1 MFKHEVGML
10 ARKND
15 NGQAALWRIF
25 KNQTTCP
32 TAFNKEKVLLRALWK
47 VRSQLY
53 WTLDTGIQWPLSAP
67 SMIN

>member
-15 NGQAALWRIF
+15 NRQAALWRIF

-32 TAFNKEKVLLRALWK
+32 TVFNKEKVLLRAL
-47 VRSQLY
+47 
-53 WTLDTGIQWPLSAP
+53 
-67 SMIN
+67 